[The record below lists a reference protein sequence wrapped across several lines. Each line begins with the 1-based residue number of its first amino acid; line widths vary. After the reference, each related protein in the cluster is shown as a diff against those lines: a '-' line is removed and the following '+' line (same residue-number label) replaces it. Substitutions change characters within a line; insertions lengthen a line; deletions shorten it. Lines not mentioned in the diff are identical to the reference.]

1 MEKKSSG
8 FSGLYKYRYEG
19 MILLQNLVYA
29 TIDPLIKVAYR
40 TVPVYTFMTGRYIVT
55 FLFFF
60 LVFHKQVLPE
70 LKKAPVW
77 PYLVPSF
84 CTAASFI
91 TFNVALDISA
101 ATTTAFLRSLSVTFV
116 PLLLLI
122 FCHER
127 FSWKDAVVQGG
138 TLVGLYLLCVG
149 QGWESSL
156 GGDIL
161 ALSAA
166 LFAATAVITT
176 PWALRHVSVPT
187 LSFMNGACSLLL
199 SAGAGI
205 VSGVF
210 RETDW
215 TLALQPQNIVIV
227 LLASLVASC
236 GGYLLQNTAMT
247 HISPKTTSILQCC
260 YPVITSIVAF
270 FLLQETL
277 SLKGLIGAGVLT
289 ACMLLESLHKA

>member
-1 MEKKSSG
+1 MHEETLCVKG
-8 FSGLYKYRYEG
+8 FRYRYEG

-40 TVPVYTFMTGRYIVT
+40 TVPVYTFMTGRYIIT

-60 LVFHKQVLPE
+60 LVFHKKVLPE
-70 LKKAPVW
+70 LKNAPVL
-77 PYLVPSF
+77 PYLVPSL

-91 TFNVALDISA
+91 TFNVALDIST
-101 ATTTAFLRSLSVTFV
+101 ATSTAFLRSLSVTFV

-127 FSWKDAVVQGG
+127 FGWKDLAVQGG
-138 TLVGLYLLCVG
+138 TLVGLYLLCMG
-149 QGWESSL
+149 QDWSSSI
-156 GGDIL
+156 GGDLL
-161 ALSAA
+161 ALAAA

-187 LSFMNGACSLLL
+187 LSFMNGACSLVL
-199 SAGAGI
+199 SAGAGM

-210 RETDW
+210 AKTDW
-215 TLALQPQNIVIV
+215 SLALRPANLVIV

-247 HISPKTTSILQCC
+247 HISPKTTSVLQCC
-260 YPVITSIVAF
+260 YPVITSVVAF
-270 FLLQETL
+270 FLLRETL
-277 SLKGLIGAGVLT
+277 SLRGLLGAVLLT
-289 ACMLLESLHKA
+289 GCMLLESLHK

>member
-1 MEKKSSG
+1 MSVETLRLRD
-8 FSGLYKYRYEG
+8 FKYRYEG

-40 TVPVYTFMTGRYIVT
+40 TVPVYTFMTGRYIIT

-60 LVFHKQVLPE
+60 LVFHKQVIPE
-70 LKKAPVW
+70 LKRAPVW
-77 PYLVPSF
+77 PYLVPSL

-91 TFNVALDISA
+91 TFNVALDISS
-101 ATTTAFLRSLSVTFV
+101 ATSTAFLRSLSVTFV
-116 PLLLLI
+116 PLLLLL

-127 FSWKDAVVQGG
+127 FGRKDLVVQGG
-138 TLVGLYLLCVG
+138 TLIGLYLLCMG
-149 QGWESSL
+149 QGWNSSL

-161 ALSAA
+161 ALTAA

-187 LSFMNGACSLLL
+187 LSFMNAVCSLIL

-210 RETDW
+210 LETDW
-215 TLALQPQNIVIV
+215 ALAVQPRNLVIV
-227 LLASLVASC
+227 LLASLIASC

-247 HISPKTTSILQCC
+247 HISPKTTSVLQCC
-260 YPVITSIVAF
+260 YPVITSVVAF

-277 SLKGLIGAGVLT
+277 SARGLLGAVILT
-289 ACMLLESLHKA
+289 GCMLLESLHKK